1 VLILFVLIIFFIGKW
16 TGLINV
22 QNWWAII
29 FWIPAISSFGN
40 VLKEIRL
47 KKGFS
52 FVLVSGISGII
63 FPITISI
70 GFFIGTN
77 WIQYAPIF
85 VIISGLIL
93 IQTGFVESR
102 EPVGEF
108 FQNVKAWAI
117 SIGLAVAI
125 IGIILLVPTFNYDL
139 SLNQISHW
147 FGLSFVFCSSGGFY
161 YLFRRKKPH
170 RYSPLLILINL
181 FFAMIL
187 FFMGTFVFFKRSF
200 DFSGGI
206 TLIVLFLFL
215 AIFLIKD
222 NSNIKNSQ

>member
-1 VLILFVLIIFFIGKW
+1 MIIFVLIVFFIGKW

-47 KKGFS
+47 RKGIS
-52 FVLVSGISGII
+52 FALISGISGII

-77 WIQYAPIF
+77 WILYAPIF

-93 IQTGFVESR
+93 IQTGFVDSR

-108 FQNVKAWAI
+108 FQNVRFWAF
-117 SIGLAVAI
+117 SIGLAVAV
-125 IGIILLVPTFNYDL
+125 IGIILLVPSFNSEL
-139 SLNQISHW
+139 SLDQISHW
-147 FGLSFVFCSSGGFY
+147 FGLSFVICSSGGFY
-161 YLFRRKKPH
+161 YLFQRLIKQK
-170 RYSPLLILINL
+170 YSPLLILINL
-181 FFAMIL
+181 FFSMIL
-187 FFMGTFVFFKRSF
+187 IFMGTFVFFKRSF
-200 DFSGGI
+200 DFAGGI
-206 TLIVLFLFL
+206 TFVVLFLVL
-215 AIFLIKD
+215 AIFLIKN
-222 NSNIKNSQ
+222 NSNIKNSH